1 MKATVFS
8 VKGEAL
14 REVDLDEEVFQR
26 EVNQNVIYEAIKN
39 ELANARIG
47 TASTKTRSEV
57 RGSTA
62 KPWRQKGTGR
72 ARAGRRRSPL
82 WVGGGVVFGPKPRD
96 YSYKLPRK
104 VKRLAMK
111 SILSLKVHN
120 ESLKVVE
127 DFTIESGK
135 TKELAQLLANLSDGQ
150 RTVLVLKDND
160 PMIKR
165 AGRNIPWL
173 HFLSY
178 NRLRAH
184 DLYYGRN
191 VLVLETAAGR
201 LNEYYGKAGQVEQQ
215 K

>member
-104 VKRLAMK
+104 VKRSP
-111 SILSLKVHN
+111 SIFLRG
-120 ESLKVVE
+120 
-127 DFTIESGK
+127 F
-135 TKELAQLLANLSDGQ
+135 
-150 RTVLVLKDND
+150 D
-160 PMIKR
+160 PVR
-165 AGRNIPWL
+165 LP
-173 HFLSY
+173 H
-178 NRLRAH
+178 RLR
-184 DLYYGRN
+184 Y
-191 VLVLETAAGR
+191 
-201 LNEYYGKAGQVEQQ
+201 
-215 K
+215 